1 MRQDTPTILED
12 VLSRG
17 FDRSKRIGRDDTG
30 RFCKGVHVR
39 CSQCDAVVINGVAV
53 HERTCPNEP
62 GEDVTDAHWHD
73 DGDDTELFMDG
84 SAY

>member
-1 MRQDTPTILED
+1 MRDRFPSILED

-17 FDRSKRIGRDDTG
+17 FDKSSRVGRDDTG

-39 CSQCDAVVINGVAV
+39 CSQCDAVVINGVAA

-62 GEDVTDAHWHD
+62 SEDVTDAHWYEG
-73 DGDDTELFMDG
+73 GDDTELFG
-84 SAY
+84 GGY

>member
-17 FDRSKRIGRDDTG
+17 FDQSRRIGRDDSG
-30 RFCKGVHVR
+30 RFCRGVHVR
-39 CSQCDAVVINGVAV
+39 CSQCDAAVINNMAC

-62 GEDVTDAHWHD
+62 REESEEFADED
-73 DGDDTELFMDG
+73 GFNGYG

>member
-1 MRQDTPTILED
+1 MRDQFPSILED

-17 FDRSKRIGRDDTG
+17 FDKSAKVGRDDTG

-39 CSQCDAVVINGVAV
+39 CSQCNAVVINGVAA

-62 GEDVTDAHWHD
+62 SEDVTDAHWHEG
-73 DGDDTELFMDG
+73 GDDTELFMG
-84 SAY
+84 GY